1 MDGVERQLIRD
12 EDFAVDL
19 EQQYKSRGQGA
30 YKVYL
35 EPYKSGLG
43 GTGERRSRPMIR
55 HQKYIELPNKLSE
68 MQCAHQWVKDLAR
81 NPSQL

>member
-1 MDGVERQLIRD
+1 MRLTKLNHSSRPCLTHFHLFPAYSLLQDVKDAMDGIERQLIRD

-35 EPYKSGLG
+35 EPYSGG
-43 GTGERRSRPMIR
+43 
-55 HQKYIELPNKLSE
+55 
-68 MQCAHQWVKDLAR
+68 D
-81 NPSQL
+81 